1 MNMRFEKY
9 DYREGHHRYCMLCL
23 SRTLFGDWC
32 VERAS
37 GPIGTT
43 GGSQKRYYFT
53 SHSEA
58 MQMFEATRDRQVKR
72 GFVPI
77 PVQMGLF

>member
-1 MNMRFEKY
+1 MNIRFEKY
-9 DYREGHHRYCMLCL
+9 DHRDGDHRYCVLSL

-37 GPIGTT
+37 GPLGAA
-43 GGSQKRYYFT
+43 GGQERRYYFT
-53 SHSEA
+53 SHAEA
-58 MQMFEATRDRQVKR
+58 MQLFETTRDRQVKR

>member
-1 MNMRFEKY
+1 MFIRFEKF
-9 DYREGHHRYCMLCL
+9 DHREGRHRYCVLTL

-37 GPIGTT
+37 GPIG
-43 GGSQKRYYFT
+43 GGGGQHKRDYFK

-58 MQMFEATRDRQVKR
+58 IQTFEVTRDRQVKR